1 MKNIQNKLRQL
12 LRSEAWGWT
21 WKITATVLITVI
33 IACNLTILSVNQPTS
48 VTGGSTMSVTL
59 QCNIFVNSH
68 QTSAFVVAMLVPK
81 VWNAS
86 ANTTMSFTSDITSG
100 PQAMTVMPVGT
111 PDPTGNGLSWQDDL
125 MQTVGHAAN
134 LIPEYEWIVFQS
146 NTQYAI
152 ADNTNIN
159 VTVTINTTVA
169 QQNVLFNMAYCIAES
184 TDGLHSTAWGGPATN
199 YYGTFFPGAVRI
211 NGTGTL
217 LDFVNPQLSVIVP
230 GNSLDNDIITIPF
243 NATASNNALST
254 ANQVYLCATGYTS
267 AGDSIQVCEQTS
279 KTQLQLLGQGQWQLD
294 LWPRGFFGLTPT
306 QTLDS
311 INYFF
316 TDATGAT
323 RVGYGGGSS
332 PFSYTFSCQ

>member
-1 MKNIQNKLRQL
+1 MKKMQNKLRKLQ
-12 LRSEAWGWT
+12 RSKAWGWT
-21 WKITATVLITVI
+21 WKITATVLVVLVV
-33 IACNLTILSVNQPTS
+33 ACNLTINSVDQPAS
-48 VTGGSTMSVTL
+48 VAGGTTMTVKL

-68 QTSAFVVAMLVPK
+68 QTSAFVVGMLVPK

-86 ANTTMSFTSDITSG
+86 ANTTMSFTSDNTTG
-100 PQAMTVMPVGT
+100 VQAMTLMPPGT

-125 MQTVGHAAN
+125 MQTIGHAGN

-146 NTQYAI
+146 NTQYTI
-152 ADNTNIN
+152 PDNTGFN
-159 VTVTINTTVA
+159 VTVTINTKVA

-184 TDGLHSTAWGGPATN
+184 GDGLHSTAWGGPPTN
-199 YYGTFFPGAVRI
+199 YYGTFFPGAVRV

-217 LDFVNPQLSVIVP
+217 LDYVNPQLSVIVP

-243 NATASNNALST
+243 NATASNNDLSK
-254 ANQVYLCATGYTS
+254 AGAVYLCATGYTS
-267 AGDSIQVCEQTS
+267 AGDSIKVCEQTGR
-279 KTQLQLLGQGQWQLD
+279 TQLQGTGQGQWQMNI
-294 LWPRGFFGLTPT
+294 WPRGFFGLTPT

-311 INYFF
+311 MNYFF

-323 RVGYGGGSS
+323 KVGYGGGTS

>member
-1 MKNIQNKLRQL
+1 MKNKWQQL
-12 LRSEAWGWT
+12 LRSKTWGWT
-21 WKITATVLITVI
+21 WKITATVLIAVI
-33 IACNLTILSVNQPTS
+33 VACNLTINSVDQPAS
-48 VTGGSTMSVTL
+48 VTGGTTMTVKLT
-59 QCNIFVNSH
+59 CNIFVNSH
-68 QTSAFVVAMLVPK
+68 QTSAFVVGMLVPK

-86 ANTTMSFTSDITSG
+86 ANTTMSFTSDNTTG
-100 PQAMTVMPVGT
+100 TQAMTLMPLGT

-125 MQTVGHAAN
+125 MQTIGHAGN
-134 LIPEYEWIVFQS
+134 LIPEYEWVVFQS
-146 NTQYAI
+146 NIQYTI
-152 ADNTNIN
+152 PDNTGFNVYVTININ
-159 VTVTINTTVA
+159 VP

-184 TDGLHSTAWGGPATN
+184 GDGLHSEAWGGPPTN
-199 YYGTFFPGAVRI
+199 YYGTFFPGAVRV

-230 GNSLDNDIITIPF
+230 GSSLDNDIISIPF
-243 NATASNNALST
+243 NATAATNALST

-267 AGDSIQVCEQTS
+267 AGDSIKVCEQTS
-279 KTQLQLLGQGQWQLD
+279 KTRLQPLGQGQWQLN
-294 LWPRGFFGLTPT
+294 LWPRGYFGLTPT

-316 TDATGAT
+316 TDATGAN

>member
-1 MKNIQNKLRQL
+1 MKIKGQKL
-12 LRSEAWGWT
+12 LRSKAWGWT
-21 WKITATVLITVI
+21 WKIAATVLIVVI
-33 IACNLTILSVNQPTS
+33 VACNLTINSVDQPSS
-48 VTGGSTMSVTL
+48 VTGGTTMTVKLT
-59 QCNIFVNSH
+59 CNIYVNSH
-68 QTSAFVVAMLVPK
+68 QTSAFVVGVLVPK

-86 ANTTMSFTSDITSG
+86 ANMNMSFTSDNTSG
-100 PQAMTVMPVGT
+100 PQAMTLMPVGT

-125 MQTVGHAAN
+125 MQTIGHAGN
-134 LIPEYEWIVFQS
+134 LIPEYEWVVFQS
-146 NTQYAI
+146 NIQYAI
-152 ADNTNIN
+152 PDNTGFNVYVTININ
-159 VTVTINTTVA
+159 VP

-184 TDGLHSTAWGGPATN
+184 GDGLHSEAWGGPPTN
-199 YYGTFFPGAVRI
+199 YYGTFFPGAVRV

-230 GNSLDNDIITIPF
+230 GSSLDNDIITIPF
-243 NATASNNALST
+243 NATAATNALST

-267 AGDSIQVCEQTS
+267 AGDSIKVCEQTS
-279 KTQLQLLGQGQWQLD
+279 KTQLQPLGQGQWQLN
-294 LWPRGFFGLTPT
+294 LWPRGYFGLTPA

-316 TDATGAT
+316 TDATGAS

>member
-12 LRSEAWGWT
+12 QRSKTWGWM
-21 WKITATVLITVI
+21 WKITATALIMVI
-33 IACNLTILSVNQPTS
+33 AGCYLLINSASQPAT
-48 VTGGSTMSVTL
+48 VTGGSTMNVTL
-59 QCNIFVNSH
+59 QCQIFVNSH
-68 QTSAFVVAMLVPK
+68 QTSAFVVGILVPK

-86 ANTTMSFTSDITSG
+86 SNTTVSFTSDNTSG
-100 PQAMTVMPVGT
+100 PQPMTLMPPGT

-125 MQTVGHAAN
+125 MATIGHAAN
-134 LIPEYEWIVFQS
+134 LIPEYEWIAFQS

-152 ADNTNIN
+152 GDNTTVN
-159 VTVTINTTVA
+159 VTVNIGIKVA
-169 QQNVLFNMAYCIAES
+169 TQNVLFNMAYCIAES
-184 TDGLHSTAWGGPATN
+184 SDGLHSTSWGGPASN
-199 YYGTFFPGAVRI
+199 YYGSFFPGAVRV

-230 GNSLDNDIITIPF
+230 GSSLDNDIITIPF

-254 ANQVYLCATGYTS
+254 ANAVYLCATGYTS
-267 AGDSIQVCEQTS
+267 GGDSIKVCEQTS
-279 KTQLQLLGQGQWQLD
+279 RTQLSNTGAGQWQTNI
-294 LWPRGFFGLTPT
+294 WPRGFFNLSSG

-311 INYFF
+311 IEYFF

-323 RVGYGGGSS
+323 RVGYGGGTS

>member
-12 LRSEAWGWT
+12 LRSKAWGWT

-33 IACNLTILSVNQPTS
+33 IACNLTIESVNQPTN
-48 VTGGSTMSVTL
+48 VTGGSTMTVTL
-59 QCNIFVNSH
+59 QCQIFVNSH
-68 QTSAFVVAMLVPK
+68 QTSAFVVGMLVPK

-100 PQAMTVMPVGT
+100 PQPMTLVPPGT

-146 NTQYAI
+146 NTAYATS
-152 ADNTNIN
+152 DNTTYN

-184 TDGLHSTAWGGPATN
+184 TDGLHSTAWGKPSTS
-199 YYGTFFPGAVRI
+199 YYGTFFPGAVRV

-230 GNSLDNDIITIPF
+230 GSSLDNDIITIPF
-243 NATASNNALST
+243 NATASSNGLST
-254 ANQVYLCATGYTS
+254 ANAVYLCATGYTS
-267 AGDSIQVCEQTS
+267 AGDSIKVCEQTGR
-279 KTQLQLLGQGQWQLD
+279 TQLQNLGQGQWQLD
-294 LWPRGFFGLTPT
+294 LWPRGFFGLTPQ

-323 RVGYGGGSS
+323 RVGYGGGAS